1 MLGISKAP
9 STNSINNVAEPA
21 KGNLDGGPAPTQA
34 VPLRWQHE
42 SAPCHW
48 IPGGGRGTDPAE
60 TKEDHGTQFG
70 YISVLKYTYI
80 WY

>member
-9 STNSINNVAEPA
+9 STNLSTMLPSLTS

-34 VPLRWQHE
+34 VSLRWQHE

-48 IPGGGRGTDPAE
+48 IPGGGRGTVPAE

-80 WY
+80 